1 MRYLSAVGAAACCV
15 ILSVS
20 LTSAAE
26 LDRAAINIKL
36 PDQIPWVKDPS
47 GALGDTQRATI
58 VGDPSK
64 PGLYVQLIKWAPHNM
79 SRPHF
84 HPNDRFITVLSGTW
98 WVGTG
103 KKYDPDSTVPMHDGS
118 VVTHFAK
125 GIHYDG
131 AKDEPAIIEIVG
143 MGPATVIGAEEK

>member
-1 MRYLSAVGAAACCV
+1 MRYLSAFGAAVCCAV
-15 ILSVS
+15 LSVTM
-20 LTSAAE
+20 TSAAE
-26 LDRAAINIKL
+26 LNRTAIDIKL
-36 PDQIPWVKDPS
+36 LDQLPWKPDPS
-47 GALGDTQRATI
+47 GALGDTQRATL
-58 VGDPSK
+58 VGDPDK

-84 HPNDRFITVLSGTW
+84 HANDRFITVLSGTW

-103 KKYDPDSTVPMHDGS
+103 KKYDPDSTVPLRAGT

-143 MGPATVIGAEEK
+143 MGPATTMSAEEK